1 MADVDECEKQVQ
13 AAKLATP
20 APERG
25 AARKKNTRGAKDHLL
40 AEVVRKYLPNVPIA
54 TLAMETEWH
63 TRWKGVYPRT
73 SPPYS
78 CSAPYA
84 EGNDE
89 SIRAALMTVLAWT
102 WAEHTKSMGEVCPYE
117 LA

>member
-1 MADVDECEKQVQ
+1 MA
-13 AAKLATP
+13 
-20 APERG
+20 
-25 AARKKNTRGAKDHLL
+25 
-40 AEVVRKYLPNVPIA
+40 RKYLPNVPGA

-84 EGNDE
+84 EGNDV

-102 WAEHTKSMGEVCPYE
+102 WAEHTKATGEVCPYE